1 MRAIDHFY
9 ISTTGYMMEN
19 DNDSFE
25 SLFDQSQEKTL
36 RTLSPGEKITATVVG
51 IDRETVFLDVGT
63 KSEGIVEA
71 SEFIGENGEMSIA
84 AGDQVEVYCLKSGPG
99 GQIFTTSLGSGAS
112 SAHLE
117 EAYHNSVPVEGFVKA
132 EIKGGFE
139 ITLSGNVRGFCPYS
153 QMGLRRVENAGEA
166 YLETHMSFLISKFE
180 AGGRNIV
187 LSARM
192 LLEEER
198 RIKKEELQEVLE
210 EGQNIE
216 GTVSAIRPFGLFV
229 DIGGIDGLVPISEVG
244 WSRVENLEETYHI
257 GQQVQ
262 AVVKGLDWEND
273 RISLSIKE
281 TLADPWET
289 EVDKLSEGKTYVGIV
304 ARLAQFGAFVTLAPG
319 VDGLVHI
326 SKLGGGRRINHAKEV
341 LEAGQQ
347 IEVVIESIDTESKRI
362 SLVPSDYVS
371 IEDEQEK
378 ERNDYQA
385 YRSNSKKSRKKT
397 QDEESLGSFGALL
410 KAKLEEKK

>member
-1 MRAIDHFY
+1 
-9 ISTTGYMMEN
+9 MEH
-19 DNDSFE
+19 DSDSFE
-25 SLFDQSQEKTL
+25 ALFSQSEEKTIKKL
-36 RTLSPGEKITATVVG
+36 TPGQKIKATVVG
-51 IDRETVFLDVGT
+51 IDGETVFLDVGT

-71 SEFIGENGEMSIA
+71 SEFIDENGELSVST
-84 AGDQVEVYCLKSGPG
+84 GDQVEVYCLKSGPG
-99 GQIFTTSLGSGAS
+99 GQIFTAKLGSGAT

-139 ITLSGNVRGFCPYS
+139 ITLSGNVRGFCPFS
-153 QMGLRRVENAGEA
+153 QMGLRRVENAAET
-166 YLETHMSFLISKFE
+166 YLETHMSFLITKFE

-187 LSARM
+187 LSAR
-192 LLEEER
+192 LLQEEER
-198 RIKKEELQEVLE
+198 RLKKEELQEVLE
-210 EGQNIE
+210 EGQSIE
-216 GTVSAIRPFGLFV
+216 GTVSSIRPFGLFV

-262 AVVKGLDWEND
+262 AVIKGLDWDND
-273 RISLSIKE
+273 RISLSIKQ
-281 TLADPWET
+281 TLEDPWDAA
-289 EVDKLSEGKTYVGIV
+289 VKNLSEGKAYVGTI

-326 SKLGGGRRINHAKEV
+326 SKLGAGRRINHPKEV
-341 LEAGQQ
+341 VEAGQN
-347 IEVVIESIDTESKRI
+347 IEVIVEAIDTTDRRI

-371 IEDEQEK
+371 IEDEEEK
-378 ERNDYQA
+378 ERQDYKN
-385 YRSNSKKSRKKT
+385 YRSNRAGSKKDAATDSM
-397 QDEESLGSFGALL
+397 GSFGALL